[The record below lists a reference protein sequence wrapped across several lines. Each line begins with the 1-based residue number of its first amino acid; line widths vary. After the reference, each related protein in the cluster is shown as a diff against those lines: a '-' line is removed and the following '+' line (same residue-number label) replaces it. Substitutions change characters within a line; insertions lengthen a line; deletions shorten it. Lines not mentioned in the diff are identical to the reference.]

1 MKVGGTAVIQN
12 LDAHI
17 TLLYLYRSKM
27 PNKGDV
33 EKIVQGMEHHLTKLV
48 KQPHKLQ
55 ARFQYHEELATE
67 RYAWADLM
75 VYTPLYAA
83 LWELVNAGLMRRRQ
97 TDDKHGIF
105 LKRAFHLSVR
115 PHDQTRIVDMCGNS
129 QNVGCKAQRQEG

>member
-1 MKVGGTAVIQN
+1 MIQN

-17 TLLYLYRSKM
+17 TLLYLYRSKI
-27 PNKGDV
+27 PTKGDL

-75 VYTPLYAA
+75 VCTPLYHA
-83 LWELVNAGLMRRRQ
+83 LRELENAGLMRRRQ
-97 TDDKHGIF
+97 SDNKSGIF
-105 LKRAFHLSVR
+105 RKAAFHLSVR